1 MDAYAVSLLSVIGI
15 NVILAVS
22 LNLITGF
29 CGQFSLGHAAFFGT
43 GAYATALL
51 ARGGSPFVLAL
62 VGGAIAA
69 GLLGFLVGFA
79 SLRVRDDFLAIT
91 TIGVG
96 FLFIGFVRK
105 QAWLGGEMGIT
116 GIPPTGLTSE
126 GNAVTVLLIAAMT
139 IAFSLY
145 VKRSWMGFSFL
156 AVADDQDAAQTVG
169 IHVSAYKLAAFAIG
183 TGLAGLAGG
192 LYTYFTLFITA
203 EAFNFIVSVTVMS
216 MVVIGGVGSTWGVA
230 AAAVLLTLFPE
241 VFRFINN
248 YRLIFFGGLL
258 LLVMRFS
265 PGGLAGMVNWM
276 FRRGAGR

>member
-1 MDAYAVSLLSVIGI
+1 MSSYAVSLLSVIGI

-22 LNLITGF
+22 LNMITGF

-51 ARGGSPFVLAL
+51 ARAGSPFLLAL
-62 VGGAIAA
+62 LGGAIAA

-105 QAWLGGEMGIT
+105 QDWLGGEMGIT
-116 GIPPTGLTSE
+116 GIPPTGLSSE
-126 GNAVTVLLIAAMT
+126 GSAALVLLIAALT
-139 IAFSLY
+139 IALSLY
-145 VKRSWMGFSFL
+145 LKRSWLGFSFL
-156 AVADDQDAAQTVG
+156 AVADDQDAAPTVG
-169 IHVSAYKLAAFAIG
+169 IDVSAYKLAAFALG
-183 TGLAGLAGG
+183 TGLAGMGGG

-203 EAFNFIVSVTVMS
+203 EAFNFIVSVTIMA

-248 YRLIFFGGLL
+248 FRLIFFGGLL

-265 PGGLAGMVNWM
+265 PGGLAGMVTWA
-276 FRRGAGR
+276 FKRGFGR

>member
-1 MDAYAVSLLSVIGI
+1 MSSYAISLLSVIGI

-22 LNLITGF
+22 LNMITGF

-43 GAYATALL
+43 GAYAAALL
-51 ARGGSPFVLAL
+51 ARAGSPFVLAL
-62 VGGAIAA
+62 VGGALAA

-105 QAWLGGEMGIT
+105 QEWLGGEMGIT
-116 GIPPTGLTSE
+116 GIPPTGLSIE
-126 GNAVTVLLIAAMT
+126 GNAVLVLVIAALT
-139 IAFSLY
+139 IVLSLY
-145 VKRSWMGFSFL
+145 LKRSWLGFSFL
-156 AVADDQDAAQTVG
+156 AVADDQDAAPTVG
-169 IHVSAYKLAAFAIG
+169 IDVSAYKLAAFALG

-203 EAFNFIVSVTVMS
+203 EAFNFIVSVTIMS

-241 VFRFINN
+241 FFRFINN
-248 YRLIFFGGLL
+248 FRLIFFGGLL
-258 LLVMRFS
+258 LIVMRFS
-265 PGGLAGMVNWM
+265 PGGLAGMVNWALK
-276 FRRGAGR
+276 RRLAQ